1 MAKIKC
7 ILYLTACGT
16 RTPSINN
23 DLSSYKGIGSD
34 HHAFPFQAAHCSS
47 PTHQTLVTTH
57 RSSAAAVPGAH
68 QSSSTP
74 PVLLLHSAGRLG
86 LLAGGSAAGRAAAR
100 LRGAHE
106 DHPLTQR
113 QEGGA
118 DQAEYLVSS
127 GRIGQISGYDE
138 GRKAER
144 GRVEPR
150 WRGPPSRRLED
161 VRAVEQEREEVVPNV
176 SLAPP
181 SSSSSFLDK
190 VHVAFQAHCSYWCSP
205 LKPMTPAAEG
215 EDGGGSRSGEL
226 APRPSPQQAVR

>member
-34 HHAFPFQAAHCSS
+34 HHGFPFQAA
-47 PTHQTLVTTH
+47 H

-68 QSSSTP
+68 PSSSTP

-100 LRGAHE
+100 RRGAHE

-127 GRIGQISGYDE
+127 GRVGQISGYDE
-138 GRKAER
+138 GRKAKR
-144 GRVEPR
+144 GRVDPR
-150 WRGPPSRRLED
+150 WRGPPSHRPED
-161 VRAVEQEREEVVPNV
+161 VRAVEQER
-176 SLAPP
+176 
-181 SSSSSFLDK
+181 
-190 VHVAFQAHCSYWCSP
+190 
-205 LKPMTPAAEG
+205 
-215 EDGGGSRSGEL
+215 
-226 APRPSPQQAVR
+226 